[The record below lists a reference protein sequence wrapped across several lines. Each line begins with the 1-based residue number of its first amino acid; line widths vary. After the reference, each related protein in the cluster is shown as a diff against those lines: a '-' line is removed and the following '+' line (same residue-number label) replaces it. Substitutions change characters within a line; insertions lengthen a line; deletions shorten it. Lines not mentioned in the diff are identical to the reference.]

1 MLLKKGLFYSLM
13 FFYLYTLA
21 FGIFMTDTLRIP
33 APVIFCMLL
42 FFVQKPI
49 LDFAYYNELIVF
61 VIGVFLYQVVG
72 MSNYITFFAILLT
85 IIPCSLYFNY
95 FVGANKV
102 RYYTSILMFFF
113 LLAGSMVIMILDHT
127 MADVIDPLRSMLLGE
142 TVKQS
147 PAGLAVT
154 QFNFGYQVVAIT
166 TFAFIV
172 SCTTRQYIIIRVLI
186 LAACIICIYLGMNR
200 SAFIS
205 FGAGVILFLFI
216 YYRYKAVFL
225 VAATVII
232 CFGLY
237 TYVLKDNMDEK
248 NNILSKNEAKQANDY
263 NRANMAAENLKI
275 YADYPFGLIFYGKTW
290 DEATYRNPLFTFG
303 LSSHNAYLMF
313 VTLLGPFLGLGLL
326 WAIYYKTVRL
336 FWQTIK
342 KIRQKE
348 NAIYVAIFFTFIA
361 ISLNALS
368 HNGWLMSV
376 DGPTI
381 FIYFAVLHHNK
392 LTDPIK
398 KTEPAQEET
407 ESEQEE
413 LAVA

>member
-1 MLLKKGLFYSLM
+1 MLLKKSLFYSLM

-33 APVIFCMLL
+33 APVIFCILL

-49 LDFAYYNELIVF
+49 LDFGYYNELIIF
-61 VIGVFLYQVVG
+61 VIGVFFYQVVG
-72 MSNYITFFAILLT
+72 MSNYIGFFAILLT
-85 IIPCSLYFNY
+85 VIPCALYFNY
-95 FVGANKV
+95 FVGSNKL
-102 RYYTSILMFFF
+102 RYYSSLLMFFF
-113 LLAGSMVIMILDHT
+113 LLAGSMVIMVLDHS
-127 MADVIDPLRSMLLGE
+127 MAGIIDPIRSMLLGE
-142 TVKQS
+142 PVKQS
-147 PAGLAVT
+147 PSGLAVT
-154 QFNFGYQVVAIT
+154 QFNFGYQVVSLS
-166 TFAFIV
+166 TFAFIA
-172 SCTTRQYIIIRVLI
+172 SCTTRQYLIVRVLV
-186 LAACIICIYLGMNR
+186 LAACVICIYLGMNR

-205 FGAGVILFLFI
+205 FGIAVTLFLFI

-248 NNILSKNEAKQANDY
+248 NNILSKNQAKQANDF
-263 NRANMAAENLKI
+263 NRINMAAENLKI
-275 YADYPFGLIFYGKTW
+275 FADYPFGLVFYGKTW
-290 DEATYRNPLFTFG
+290 DEVTYRNPMFTFG

-313 VTLLGPFLGLGLL
+313 ITLLGPFLGLGIL

-342 KIRQKE
+342 NVKHKG
-348 NAIYVAIFFTFIA
+348 NAIYVALFFSFIA
-361 ISLNALS
+361 VSLNALS

-376 DGPTI
+376 DGPTL
-381 FIYFAVLHHNK
+381 FIYFAVLHHSK
-392 LTDPIK
+392 LKDPIIQA
-398 KTEPAQEET
+398 EPV
-407 ESEQEE
+407 QEE

>member
-1 MLLKKGLFYSLM
+1 MLLKKALFYSLM

-21 FGIFMTDTLRIP
+21 FDIFMTDTLRIP

-42 FFVQKPI
+42 FFVQKPL
-49 LDFAYYNELIVF
+49 LDFGYYNELLLF
-61 VIGVFLYQVVG
+61 LTGVFFYQIVG

-85 IIPCSLYFNY
+85 IIPCSLFFNY
-95 FVGANKV
+95 FVGSNKS
-102 RYYTSILMFFF
+102 RYFSSILMFFI
-113 LLAGSMVIMILDHT
+113 LLAGSMIIMILDHSMPGT
-127 MADVIDPLRSMLLGE
+127 IDPLRGMLLGE
-142 TVKQS
+142 PVKQS

-166 TFAFIV
+166 TFVFIA
-172 SCTTRQYIIIRVLI
+172 SCTTGQYLIVRGLVL
-186 LAACIICIYLGMNR
+186 AGCIICIYLGMNR

-205 FGAGVILFLFI
+205 FGVAVTLFLFI

-225 VAATVII
+225 VAATVVV

-248 NNILSKNEAKQANDY
+248 NNILSKNQAKEANDF
-263 NRANMAAENLKI
+263 NRADMAAENLKI
-275 YADYPFGLIFYGKTW
+275 FADYPFGLIFYGKTW
-290 DEATYRNPLFTFG
+290 DEVTYRNPLFTFG

-313 VTLLGPFLGLGLL
+313 ITVLGPFLGLGIL

-342 KIRQKE
+342 NIKQKGS
-348 NAIYVAIFFTFIA
+348 AIYVAIFFTFIA
-361 ISLNALS
+361 LSLNALS

-381 FIYFAVLHHNK
+381 FIYFAVLHYSK
-392 LTDPIK
+392 LKDPIIQA
-398 KTEPAQEET
+398 ELV
-407 ESEQEE
+407 QEE
-413 LAVA
+413 LALA

>member
-1 MLLKKGLFYSLM
+1 MLLKKTLFYSLM

-42 FFVQKPI
+42 FFVQKPL
-49 LDFAYYNELIVF
+49 LDFGYYNELILILV
-61 VIGVFLYQVVG
+61 GTFLYQVVG
-72 MSNYITFFAILLT
+72 LSNYITFFAIQLT
-85 IIPCSLYFNY
+85 VIPCSLYFNY
-95 FVGANKV
+95 FVGSNKT
-102 RYYTSILMFFF
+102 RYYSSILMFLM
-113 LLAGSMVIMILDHT
+113 LLAGSMVIMILDHS
-127 MADVIDPLRSMLLGE
+127 MASTIDPIRSMLLGE
-142 TVKQS
+142 PVKQS

-154 QFNFGYQVVAIT
+154 QFNFGYQVVAIS
-166 TFAFIV
+166 TFTFIA
-172 SCTTRQYIIIRVLI
+172 SCTTNQYVIVRLLV
-186 LAACIICIYLGMNR
+186 LAAGIICIYLGMNR

-205 FGAGVILFLFI
+205 FGAAVTLFLFI

-248 NNILSKNEAKQANDY
+248 NNILSKNQAKEANDF
-263 NRANMAAENLKI
+263 NRADMAAENLKI

-290 DEATYRNPLFTFG
+290 DEVTYRNPLFTFG

-313 VTLLGPFLGLGLL
+313 ITVLGPFLGLGIL
-326 WAIYYKTVRL
+326 WGVYYKTLRL

-342 KIRQKE
+342 NIKKKSS
-348 NAIYVAIFFTFIA
+348 AIYVAIFFTFIA
-361 ISLNALS
+361 LSLNALS

-381 FIYFAVLHHNK
+381 FIYFAVLHFNK
-392 LTDPIK
+392 LKDPIK
-398 KTEPAQEET
+398 KTELVQEEM
-407 ESEQEE
+407 
-413 LAVA
+413 AIA